1 MKKNIGLILL
11 LIIPI
16 ALFIVIGTAI
26 MPKEI
31 ILDNIQVENGEITD
45 FFEGANTRRIH
56 KPMYIIINNDKY
68 FIPSAIKWGVDKDKL
83 LEVFAIGNEIE
94 VEYIVN
100 DERKIVVSIKENGEY
115 LITKEEVC
123 DNQFE
128 LQDINSKVLL
138 FGGYLFFLY
147 ILMQLIFLFKKFK
160 FDFNLGFTNKIY
172 LSKLQIIVNVLISIC
187 LFVGS
192 LLIIAVN
199 EWLYFP
205 VITLAMVYVFW
216 SIISTNRLFYGTGGF
231 RIIKYYKMK
240 HYGWNAVKQIVKI
253 KKRFRTIIIVNF
265 KDSYDLA
272 NVSVL
277 NYILAAKSNNNKYY
291 FIISL
296 NKKQIVEFDK
306 LYEKYRKDKK
316 VKV

>member
-1 MKKNIGLILL
+1 MKNKIGLILL

-16 ALFIVIGTAI
+16 ILFVVMGIAI
-26 MPKEI
+26 MPEDITFDNVQKEK
-31 ILDNIQVENGEITD
+31 GEITD
-45 FFEGANTRRIH
+45 FYEGVNTRRIH

-68 FIPSAIKWGVDKDKL
+68 FIPSAIKWGVDNNQL
-83 LEVFAIGNEIE
+83 LNVFTIGNEIE
-94 VEYIVN
+94 VEYIIK
-100 DERKIVVSIKENGEY
+100 DERKIVISIKENGEY
-115 LITKEEVC
+115 LITKE
-123 DNQFE
+123 DTRNNQYK
-128 LQDINSKVLL
+128 LQDIYSKVLL

-147 ILMQLIFLFKKFK
+147 ILMQLIFLFKEFK
-160 FDFNLGFTNKIY
+160 FDFSLGFTNKIY

-187 LFVGS
+187 LFLGS

-205 VITLAMVYVFW
+205 AITLAMAYVFW

-253 KKRFRTIIIVNF
+253 EKRFRTIIIVNF
-265 KDSYDLA
+265 KDSYDLN

-277 NYILAAKSNNNKYY
+277 NYILTAKSANNKYY

-306 LYEKYRKDKK
+306 LYEKYKKDKK